1 MTIKA
6 ILAIIMCFLI
16 GFNLHSAQ
24 SVQVFMKGKVIDELT
39 GTPVSVNIEFRT
51 PNGKKIKIQSNS
63 ITGAYEQIFN
73 AGDSVEVILTNWDI
87 ARKSESI
94 YIENYQ
100 KYTEIE
106 RNFYVTRFTVGGTIA
121 AMNAFRQNEA
131 EILPIFTTKL
141 DEINKMLLFN
151 RNVKFEILISAKD
164 TYKVE
169 HRIIKEKIVDKTK
182 KKKKESKEQFI
193 EKVIEIKN
201 FNDED
206 IRNLVNLRV
215 NSIKSLLQQKGKFLD
230 RITVKEDYS
239 PGLLS
244 DKSADN
250 PQLNVSLKVNV
261 SEIKNA
267 MN

>member
-1 MTIKA
+1 MKISA
-6 ILAIIMCFLI
+6 ILATIICFLI
-16 GFNLHSAQ
+16 CFNLNSAQ
-24 SVQVFMKGKVIDELT
+24 TVQVFMKGKIIDEIT
-39 GTPVSVNIEFRT
+39 GTPVSANIEFRM

-73 AGDSVEVILTNWDI
+73 AGDSVDVILTNWDI

-94 YIENYQ
+94 YIENFQ

-106 RNFYVTRFTVGGTIA
+106 KNFYVTRFTLGATIA
-121 AMNAFRQNEA
+121 AMNAFKHKEV
-131 EILPIFTTKL
+131 EILPAFAEKL

-151 RNVKFEILISAKD
+151 RNVKFEILVSAKD

-169 HRIIKEKIVDKTK
+169 YRTIKEKVIDKTK
-182 KKKKESKEQFI
+182 KKKKGSKEQFI

-201 FNDED
+201 FSDED
-206 IRNLVNLRV
+206 LKNLVNLRI
-215 NSIKSLLQQKGKFLD
+215 NSIKNFLQQKGKFLE

-239 PGLLS
+239 PGNIS
-244 DKSADN
+244 DNTSSN
-250 PQLNVSLKVNV
+250 PQSDQSLKIKV

>member
-39 GTPVSVNIEFRT
+39 GTPASVNIEFRT

-106 RNFYVTRFTVGGTIA
+106 RNFYVTRFTPGGTIA
-121 AMNAFRQNEA
+121 AMNAFNQNEA
-131 EILPIFTTKL
+131 EILPAFSAKL

-169 HRIIKEKIVDKTK
+169 HRTIKEKVVDKTK
-182 KKKKESKEQFI
+182 KKKKDSKEQFT

-206 IRNLVNLRV
+206 LKNLVNLRV
-215 NSIKSLLQQKGKFLD
+215 NNIKNFLKQKGKFLD

-239 PGLLS
+239 PGNLS
-244 DKSADN
+244 DKSGSN
-250 PQLNVSLKVNV
+250 PQSDVSLKVNV
-261 SEIKNA
+261 SEIKNSL
-267 MN
+267 N